1 MDSARAERLEKVGRR
16 AMVKK
21 KQEEGGDDDSLG
33 DDPFLVEIGRR
44 VKQLRTDA
52 GITQRDLGEAA
63 GGLSSSYIYMVERG
77 RQNMTLT
84 VFRRIAAALGA
95 PIEDLLSDGDVDGQL
110 TDRSLTRFVY
120 QLEKLE
126 RVVDLRR
133 EQDNAIF
140 KELEKM
146 SAVKERIADH
156 LKARKKEGGSPR

>member
-1 MDSARAERLEKVGRR
+1 
-16 AMVKK
+16 MVKK
-21 KQEEGGDDDSLG
+21 KQEEGGDDESLG

-84 VFRRIAAALGA
+84 VFRRIAEALGA
-95 PIEDLLSDGDVDGQL
+95 PIEDLLSDGETDGQL

-126 RVVDLRR
+126 RVVDQRR
-133 EQDNAIF
+133 EQDDAIF
-140 KELEKM
+140 RELEKM

-156 LKARKKEGGSPR
+156 LKARKKEGGPSR